1 MDWSQSVKLTAGMKL
16 HEFGNLTDT
25 YAATEKMPLLFVG
38 HGNPMLA
45 ITDNIFKQ
53 GWQELGRRLPHP
65 KAILC
70 ISAHWLTRGTFVT
83 MAEQP
88 RTIHDFGGFP
98 QELYDQQYP
107 APGAVDYARMTIE
120 QVKKVAVHE
129 DFEWGLDH
137 GAWCVL
143 KPMFPEGDIPIYQ
156 LSIDAT
162 KPPRYHYELAKELA
176 FLRSKGVLIV
186 ASGNIV
192 HNLRMM
198 RMQGE
203 AYDWAVEFDTIVKQ
217 RLEAHDD
224 DALVDYEQF
233 GRAARL
239 AIPTNDHYLPLL
251 YALGLRDERDELA
264 FFNDT
269 FDLGSLSMRSVILK

>member
-1 MDWSQSVKLTAGMKL
+1 MDWSKSVKPAGMRL

-25 YAATEKMPLLFVG
+25 FAATEKMPLLFVG

-45 ITDNIFKQ
+45 ITDNVFKH

-83 MAEQP
+83 MADPP

-98 QELYDQQYP
+98 QALYDEQYP

-120 QVKKVAVHE
+120 NVKRVAVHE
-129 DFEWGLDH
+129 DYDWGLDH

-143 KPMFPEGDIPIYQ
+143 KPMFPEGDIPIFQ

-162 KPPRYHYELAKELA
+162 QPPQYHYELARELA
-176 FLRSKGVLIV
+176 FLRGKGVLIV
-186 ASGNIV
+186 SSGNVV

-198 RMQGE
+198 RMHGST
-203 AYDWAVEFDTIVKQ
+203 YDWAVEFDAIVKDK
-217 RLEAHDD
+217 LEAHDD
-224 DALVDYEQF
+224 QPLIEYQRF
-233 GRAARL
+233 GRVAQL
-239 AIPTNDHYLPLL
+239 AVPTNDHYLPLM
-251 YALGLRDERDELA
+251 YTLGLRDASDELS
-264 FFNDT
+264 FFNDE